1 MSPMITTFPTL
12 KWLGELVTD
21 EADGEDTAERRG
33 LADTEGTS
41 AVSATVGRM
50 VPKPKYGSRPG
61 SPLSLAVV
69 ISRLITLAAFS

>member
-1 MSPMITTFPTL
+1 MITRFPTL
-12 KWLGELVTD
+12 RWLGEFAFPD
-21 EADGEDTAERRG
+21 EADGEDAAGTRG

-69 ISRLITLAAFS
+69 INRLITLAAFS